1 MHRDDRPGLVT
12 WRAAL
17 GASLTLETAGALVAI
32 FLWVPVGVIL
42 LVIGFLLQWR
52 SLIARNEARW
62 HQWEDRDGSDPP

>member
-1 MHRDDRPGLVT
+1 MHRDDRAGLVS

-17 GASLTLETAGALVAI
+17 GASLALETAGALVAI
-32 FLWVPVGVIL
+32 FRWVPVGVIL

-52 SLIARNEARW
+52 ALVARNEARW